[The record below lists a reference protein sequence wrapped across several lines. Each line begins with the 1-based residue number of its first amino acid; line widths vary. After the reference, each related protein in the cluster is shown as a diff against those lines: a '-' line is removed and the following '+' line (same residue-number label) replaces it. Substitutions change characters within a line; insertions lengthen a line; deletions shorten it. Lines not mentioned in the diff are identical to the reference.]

1 MDDSSHY
8 LLILAILVL
17 FQTVL
22 ALAYAALNNMRQ
34 TTIKEWADEGQTQ
47 AQRALKLLDAR
58 TKLSL
63 SYFLCRTLLTVAI
76 TVFLTVYLLPSL
88 LPYSSMLSIEAL
100 LVLVI
105 LATGF
110 LLAVMTDAVPE
121 GVGSQYSEALFSFSV
136 SFLRILVIFFT
147 PLTALLLLV
156 SRLVASLFGGSA
168 MVNTVTEEEIMTLV
182 SAGHTDGTIETG
194 EKDMIYSILQLNE
207 TWVRELM
214 TPRIDI
220 VALDVDST
228 VSDALTTLIESG
240 FSRIPVYDENIDDV
254 IGILYAKDL
263 LELWKRGHAANGHA
277 IRELLRPAYFIPE
290 TKRASELL
298 RELQNRNVHMAIVV
312 DEYGGTAGLITIENL
327 IEEIVG
333 DIRDEYDQNEEDE
346 YVQNGADEYV
356 IDGSMNI
363 DDFNMLS
370 GLEIDDEE
378 NDTIGGYVYTA
389 LGRVPTV
396 EDVIETDA
404 MILHVRELEGRRV
417 KRVWV
422 KIKAR
427 QETATETTPATAPAA
442 GEEALPDAATITA
455 EIIDAP
461 DSVPESEPP
470 PANQPPPTKDDVNLP
485 ESDSSSPTAAPTT
498 TTSDDK
504 Q

>member
-1 MDDSSHY
+1 LDDSSHY

-22 ALAYAALNNMRQ
+22 ALAYAAMNNMRQ
-34 TTIKEWADEGQTQ
+34 TTIKEWADEGQPQ
-47 AQRALKLLDAR
+47 AQRALKLLASR
-58 TKLSL
+58 TRLSL
-63 SYFLCRTLLTVAI
+63 SYFLCRTLMTVGI
-76 TVFLTVYLLPSL
+76 TVFLTVYILPTLLPLGSII
-88 LPYSSMLSIEAL
+88 SIEVAL
-100 LVLVI
+100 VALI
-105 LATGF
+105 LITGF

-121 GVGSQYSEALFSFSV
+121 GVGSQYSESLFGFSV
-136 SFLRILVIFFT
+136 SVLRLLVIIFT
-147 PLTALLLLV
+147 PLTILLLSV
-156 SRLVASLFGGSA
+156 SRLVASLFGGSE

-220 VALDVDST
+220 VALDVDSN

-240 FSRIPVYDENIDDV
+240 FSRIPVYDENIDDL

-263 LELWKRGHAANGHA
+263 LGLWQKGHTSNGHA

-333 DIRDEYDQNEEDE
+333 DIRDEFDQNEEDE
-346 YVQNGADEYV
+346 YTQNGIDEYL

-370 GLEIDDEE
+370 GLELENEE
-378 NDTIGGYVYTA
+378 NDTIGGYVYTE
-389 LGRVPTV
+389 LGRVPTL
-396 EDVIETDA
+396 EDTIETDT
-404 MILHVRELEGRRV
+404 MILHVRELDGRRV
-417 KRVWV
+417 KKVWV
-422 KIKAR
+422 KVKAHEKAADTSAATSAVTPTPPS
-427 QETATETTPATAPAA
+427 ETPIESATELRTDESA
-442 GEEALPDAATITA
+442 
-455 EIIDAP
+455 
-461 DSVPESEPP
+461 SPEP
-470 PANQPPPTKDDVNLP
+470 
-485 ESDSSSPTAAPTT
+485 DSSSAPTT
-498 TTSDDK
+498 ATTSTDET

>member
-1 MDDSSHY
+1 LDDSSHY

-22 ALAYAALNNMRQ
+22 ALAYAAMNNMRQ
-34 TTIKEWADEGQTQ
+34 TTIKEWADEGQPQ
-47 AQRALKLLDAR
+47 AQRALKLLASR
-58 TKLSL
+58 TRLSL
-63 SYFLCRTLLTVAI
+63 SYFLCRTLMTVGI
-76 TVFLTVYLLPSL
+76 TVFLTVYILPTLLPLGSII
-88 LPYSSMLSIEAL
+88 SIEVAL
-100 LVLVI
+100 VALI
-105 LATGF
+105 LITGF

-121 GVGSQYSEALFSFSV
+121 GVGSQYSESLFGFSV
-136 SFLRILVIFFT
+136 SVLRLLVIIFT
-147 PLTALLLLV
+147 PLTILLLGV
-156 SRLVASLFGGSA
+156 SRLVASLFGGSE

-220 VALDVDST
+220 VALDVDSN

-240 FSRIPVYDENIDDV
+240 FSRIPVYDENIDDL

-263 LELWKRGHAANGHA
+263 LGLWQKGHTSNGHA

-333 DIRDEYDQNEEDE
+333 DIRDEFDQNEEDE
-346 YVQNGADEYV
+346 YTQNGIDEYL

-370 GLEIDDEE
+370 GLELENEE
-378 NDTIGGYVYTA
+378 NDTIGGYVYTE
-389 LGRVPTV
+389 LGRVPTL
-396 EDVIETDA
+396 EDTIETDT
-404 MILHVRELEGRRV
+404 MILHVRELDGRRV
-417 KRVWV
+417 KKVWV
-422 KIKAR
+422 KVKAHEKAADTSAATSAVTPTPPS
-427 QETATETTPATAPAA
+427 ETPIESATELRTDESA
-442 GEEALPDAATITA
+442 
-455 EIIDAP
+455 
-461 DSVPESEPP
+461 SPEP
-470 PANQPPPTKDDVNLP
+470 
-485 ESDSSSPTAAPTT
+485 DSSSAPTT
-498 TTSDDK
+498 ATTSTDET

>member
-22 ALAYAALNNMRQ
+22 ALAYAAMNNMRQ
-34 TTIKEWADEGQTQ
+34 TTIKEWADEGQPQ
-47 AQRALKLLDAR
+47 AQRALKLLASR
-58 TKLSL
+58 TRLSL
-63 SYFLCRTLLTVAI
+63 SYFLCRTLMTVGI
-76 TVFLTVYLLPSL
+76 TVFLTVYILPTLLPLGSII
-88 LPYSSMLSIEAL
+88 SIEVAL
-100 LVLVI
+100 VALI
-105 LATGF
+105 LITGF

-121 GVGSQYSEALFSFSV
+121 GVGSQYSESLFGFSV
-136 SFLRILVIFFT
+136 SVLRLLVIIFT
-147 PLTALLLLV
+147 PLTILLLSV
-156 SRLVASLFGGSA
+156 SRLVASLFGGSE

-220 VALDVDST
+220 VALDVDSN

-240 FSRIPVYDENIDDV
+240 FSRIPVYDENIDDL

-263 LELWKRGHAANGHA
+263 LGLWQKGHTSNGHA

-333 DIRDEYDQNEEDE
+333 DIRDEFDQNEEDE
-346 YVQNGADEYV
+346 YTQNGIDEYL

-370 GLEIDDEE
+370 GLELENEE
-378 NDTIGGYVYTA
+378 NDTIGGYVYTE
-389 LGRVPTV
+389 LGRVPTL
-396 EDVIETDA
+396 EDTIETDT
-404 MILHVRELEGRRV
+404 MILHVRELDGRRV
-417 KRVWV
+417 KKVWV
-422 KIKAR
+422 KVKAHEKAADTSAATSAVTPTPPS
-427 QETATETTPATAPAA
+427 ETPIESATELRTDESA
-442 GEEALPDAATITA
+442 
-455 EIIDAP
+455 
-461 DSVPESEPP
+461 SPEP
-470 PANQPPPTKDDVNLP
+470 
-485 ESDSSSPTAAPTT
+485 DSSSAPTT
-498 TTSDDK
+498 ATTSTDET

>member
-22 ALAYAALNNMRQ
+22 ALAYAAMNNMRQ
-34 TTIKEWADEGQTQ
+34 TTIKEWADEGQPQ
-47 AQRALKLLDAR
+47 AQRALKLLASR
-58 TKLSL
+58 TRLSL
-63 SYFLCRTLLTVAI
+63 SYFLCRTLMTVGI
-76 TVFLTVYLLPSL
+76 TVFLTVYILPTLLPLGSII
-88 LPYSSMLSIEAL
+88 SIEVAL
-100 LVLVI
+100 VALI
-105 LATGF
+105 LITGF

-121 GVGSQYSEALFSFSV
+121 GVGSQYSESLFGFSV
-136 SFLRILVIFFT
+136 SVLRLLVIIFT
-147 PLTALLLLV
+147 PLTILLLSV
-156 SRLVASLFGGSA
+156 SRLVASLFGGSE

-220 VALDVDST
+220 VALDVDSN

-240 FSRIPVYDENIDDV
+240 FSRIPVYDENIDDL

-263 LELWKRGHAANGHA
+263 LGLWQKGHTSNGHA

-333 DIRDEYDQNEEDE
+333 DIRDEFDQNEEDE
-346 YVQNGADEYV
+346 YTQNGIDEYL

-370 GLEIDDEE
+370 GLELENEE
-378 NDTIGGYVYTA
+378 NDTIGGYVYTE
-389 LGRVPTV
+389 LGRVPTL
-396 EDVIETDA
+396 EDTIETDT
-404 MILHVRELEGRRV
+404 MILHVRELDGRRV
-417 KRVWV
+417 KKVWV
-422 KIKAR
+422 KVKAHEKAADTSAATSAVTPTPPS
-427 QETATETTPATAPAA
+427 ETPIESATELRTDESA
-442 GEEALPDAATITA
+442 
-455 EIIDAP
+455 
-461 DSVPESEPP
+461 SPEP
-470 PANQPPPTKDDVNLP
+470 
-485 ESDSSSPTAAPTT
+485 DSSSAPTT
-498 TTSDDK
+498 ATTSTDEA

>member
-1 MDDSSHY
+1 LDDSSHY

-22 ALAYAALNNMRQ
+22 ALAYAAMNNMRQ
-34 TTIKEWADEGQTQ
+34 TTIKEWADEGQPQ
-47 AQRALKLLDAR
+47 AQRALKLLASR
-58 TKLSL
+58 TRLSL
-63 SYFLCRTLLTVAI
+63 SYFLCRTLMTVGI
-76 TVFLTVYLLPSL
+76 TVFLTVYILPTLLPLGSII
-88 LPYSSMLSIEAL
+88 SIEVAL
-100 LVLVI
+100 VALI
-105 LATGF
+105 LITGF

-121 GVGSQYSEALFSFSV
+121 GVGSQYSESLFGFSV
-136 SFLRILVIFFT
+136 SVLRLLVIIFT
-147 PLTALLLLV
+147 PLTILLLSV
-156 SRLVASLFGGSA
+156 SRLVASLFGGSE

-220 VALDVDST
+220 VALDVDSN

-240 FSRIPVYDENIDDV
+240 FSRIPVYDENIDDL

-263 LELWKRGHAANGHA
+263 LGLWQKGHTSNGHA

-333 DIRDEYDQNEEDE
+333 DIRDEFDQNEEDE
-346 YVQNGADEYV
+346 YTQNGIDEYL

-370 GLEIDDEE
+370 GLELENEE
-378 NDTIGGYVYTA
+378 NDTIGGYVYTE
-389 LGRVPTV
+389 LGRVPTL
-396 EDVIETDA
+396 EDTIETDT
-404 MILHVRELEGRRV
+404 MILHVRELDGRRV
-417 KRVWV
+417 KKVWV
-422 KIKAR
+422 KVKAH
-427 QETATETTPATAPAA
+427 EKAA
-442 GEEALPDAATITA
+442 DTSAATSAVTPTPPSETPIESAA
-455 EIIDAP
+455 ELRTDESA
-461 DSVPESEPP
+461 SPEP
-470 PANQPPPTKDDVNLP
+470 
-485 ESDSSSPTAAPTT
+485 DSSSAPTT
-498 TTSDDK
+498 ATTSTDET

>member
-22 ALAYAALNNMRQ
+22 ALAYAAMNNMRQ
-34 TTIKEWADEGQTQ
+34 TTIKEWAEEGQIQ
-47 AQRALKLLDAR
+47 AQRALKLLEAR

-63 SYFLCRTLLTVAI
+63 SYFLCRTLMTVGI
-76 TVFLTVYLLPSL
+76 TVFLTVYILPTLLPLGSIV
-88 LPYSSMLSIEAL
+88 SIEVAL
-100 LVLVI
+100 VALI
-105 LATGF
+105 LITGF

-121 GVGSQYSEALFSFSV
+121 GVGSQYSESLFSFSV
-136 SFLRILVIFFT
+136 SVLRVLVMFFT
-147 PLTALLLLV
+147 PLTALLLAV
-156 SRLVASLFGGSA
+156 SRIVASLFGGGS

-220 VALDVDST
+220 VALDVDSN

-240 FSRIPVYDENIDDV
+240 FSRIPVYDENIDDLM
-254 IGILYAKDL
+254 GILYAKDL
-263 LELWKRGHAANGHA
+263 LGLWQKGHTSNGHA

-290 TKRASELL
+290 TKRAAELL

-333 DIRDEYDQNEEDE
+333 DIRDEFDQNEEDE
-346 YVQNGADEYV
+346 YTQNGIDEYL

-370 GLEIDDEE
+370 GLELENEE
-378 NDTIGGYVYTA
+378 NDTIGGYVYTE
-389 LGRVPTV
+389 LGRVPTL
-396 EDVIETDA
+396 EDTIETDT
-404 MILHVRELEGRRV
+404 MILHVKELDGRRV
-417 KRVWV
+417 KKVWV
-422 KIKAR
+422 KVKAHQH
-427 QETATETTPATAPAA
+427 QEAADTTTATAVVTPTLPSETPIESATELRTDESA
-442 GEEALPDAATITA
+442 
-455 EIIDAP
+455 
-461 DSVPESEPP
+461 SPEP
-470 PANQPPPTKDDVNLP
+470 
-485 ESDSSSPTAAPTT
+485 DSSSAPTT
-498 TTSDDK
+498 ATTSTDEA

>member
-1 MDDSSHY
+1 LDDSSHY

-34 TTIKEWADEGQTQ
+34 TTLKDRADEGQVQ
-47 AQRALKLLDAR
+47 AQRALRLLDAR
-58 TKLSL
+58 SKLSL
-63 SYFLCRTLLTVAI
+63 SYFLCRTLITVAI
-76 TVFLTVYLLPSL
+76 TVFLTVYILPFITSL
-88 LPYSSMLSIEAL
+88 DSLASVELAL
-100 LVLVI
+100 VTTILV
-105 LATGF
+105 TGF
-110 LLAVMTDAVPE
+110 LLVIMTDVVPE

-136 SFLRILVIFFT
+136 RVLRILVLFFN
-147 PLTALLLLV
+147 PLTTLLLGI
-156 SRLVASLFGGSA
+156 SRGIASLFGGSE

-228 VSDALTTLIESG
+228 VSDALTSLIESG
-240 FSRIPVYDENIDDV
+240 FSRIPVYDENIDDL

-263 LELWKRGHAANGHA
+263 LELWQKGQAANGHA

-298 RELQNRNVHMAIVV
+298 RELQSRNVHMAIVV

-346 YVQNGADEYV
+346 YTQNGDDEYV
-356 IDGSMNI
+356 IDGMMNI
-363 DDFNMLS
+363 DDFNMVT
-370 GLEIDDEE
+370 GLELEDEE
-378 NDTIGGYVYTA
+378 YDTIGGYVNMA
-389 LGRVPTV
+389 LGRLPRVGDTI
-396 EDVIETDA
+396 DTDA
-404 MILHVRELEGRRV
+404 MTLEVRELDGRRV
-417 KRVWV
+417 KKVWV
-422 KIKAR
+422 KIKAKE
-427 QETATETTPATAPAA
+427 QEQAEQAKDEVVETPA
-442 GEEALPDAATITA
+442 
-455 EIIDAP
+455 
-461 DSVPESEPP
+461 PP
-470 PANQPPPTKDDVNLP
+470 PAEDTAA
-485 ESDSSSPTAAPTT
+485 SSPEPDSTPTDAT
-498 TTSDDK
+498 PTPSTDEP
-504 Q
+504 

>member
-22 ALAYAALNNMRQ
+22 ALAYAAMNNMRQ
-34 TTIKEWADEGQTQ
+34 TTIKEWADEGQPQ
-47 AQRALKLLDAR
+47 AQRALKLLASR
-58 TKLSL
+58 TRLSL
-63 SYFLCRTLLTVAI
+63 SYFLCRTLMTVGI
-76 TVFLTVYLLPSL
+76 TVFLTVYILPTLLPLGSII
-88 LPYSSMLSIEAL
+88 SIEVAL
-100 LVLVI
+100 VALI
-105 LATGF
+105 LITGF

-121 GVGSQYSEALFSFSV
+121 GVGSQYSESLFGFSV
-136 SFLRILVIFFT
+136 SVLRLLVIIFT
-147 PLTALLLLV
+147 PLTILLLGV
-156 SRLVASLFGGSA
+156 SRLVASLFGGSE

-220 VALDVDST
+220 VALDVDSN

-240 FSRIPVYDENIDDV
+240 FSRIPVYDENIDDL

-263 LELWKRGHAANGHA
+263 LGLWQKGHTSNGHA

-333 DIRDEYDQNEEDE
+333 DIRDEFDQNEEDE
-346 YVQNGADEYV
+346 YTQNGIDEYL

-370 GLEIDDEE
+370 GLELENEE
-378 NDTIGGYVYTA
+378 NDTIGGYVYTE
-389 LGRVPTV
+389 LGRVPTL
-396 EDVIETDA
+396 EDTIETDT
-404 MILHVRELEGRRV
+404 MILHVRELDGRRV
-417 KRVWV
+417 KKVWV
-422 KIKAR
+422 KVKAH
-427 QETATETTPATAPAA
+427 EKAA
-442 GEEALPDAATITA
+442 DTSAATSAVTPTPPSETPIESAA
-455 EIIDAP
+455 ELRTDESA
-461 DSVPESEPP
+461 SPEP
-470 PANQPPPTKDDVNLP
+470 
-485 ESDSSSPTAAPTT
+485 DSSSAPTT
-498 TTSDDK
+498 ATTSTDET

>member
-1 MDDSSHY
+1 LDDSSHY

-22 ALAYAALNNMRQ
+22 ALAYAAMNNMRQ
-34 TTIKEWADEGQTQ
+34 TTIKEWADEGQPQ
-47 AQRALKLLDAR
+47 AQRALKLLASR
-58 TKLSL
+58 TRLSL
-63 SYFLCRTLLTVAI
+63 SYFLCRTLMTVGI
-76 TVFLTVYLLPSL
+76 TVFLTVYILPTLLPLGSII
-88 LPYSSMLSIEAL
+88 SIEVAL
-100 LVLVI
+100 VALI
-105 LATGF
+105 LITGF

-121 GVGSQYSEALFSFSV
+121 GVGSQYSESLFGFSV
-136 SFLRILVIFFT
+136 SVLRLLVIIFT
-147 PLTALLLLV
+147 PLTILLLSV
-156 SRLVASLFGGSA
+156 SRLVASLFGGSE

-220 VALDVDST
+220 VALDVDSN

-240 FSRIPVYDENIDDV
+240 FSRIPVYDENIDDL

-263 LELWKRGHAANGHA
+263 LGLWQKGHTSNGHA

-333 DIRDEYDQNEEDE
+333 DIRDEFDQNEEDE
-346 YVQNGADEYV
+346 YTQNGIDEYL

-370 GLEIDDEE
+370 GLELENEE
-378 NDTIGGYVYTA
+378 NDTIGGYVYTE
-389 LGRVPTV
+389 LGRVPTL
-396 EDVIETDA
+396 EDTIETDT
-404 MILHVRELEGRRV
+404 MILHVRELDGRRV
-417 KRVWV
+417 KKVWV
-422 KIKAR
+422 KVKAHEKAADTSAATSAVTPTPPS
-427 QETATETTPATAPAA
+427 ETPIESATELRTDESA
-442 GEEALPDAATITA
+442 
-455 EIIDAP
+455 
-461 DSVPESEPP
+461 SPEP
-470 PANQPPPTKDDVNLP
+470 
-485 ESDSSSPTAAPTT
+485 DSSSAPTT
-498 TTSDDK
+498 ATTSTDEA